1 MAADSKTE
9 KATPKKRRDERKEGN
24 VFKST
29 DVANVAFVFIAFY
42 SLKKLFPSILKTV
55 SDFMKRYLDL
65 AGSAGELNLNNIG
78 GYGREF
84 AAAAAKTILPFAF
97 ICVAVGVIIHGVQT
111 RFLFTPKNFY
121 PKFNRISPI
130 RGIKNLFSLKNVI
143 ELVKNILKVIVLVAI
158 LYNLLK
164 TDAETVMR
172 TMDMPVSTSVTY
184 MFDRMMT
191 MITKV
196 SLVFVVIAIFD
207 YMFQR
212 WDYERKIRMS
222 KQELKEEFKQ
232 TEGNPEIKGRIR
244 ELQKQRAR
252 TRMMQAVPEA
262 DVIIRNPTHFAV
274 ALLYDMD
281 KNNAP
286 VVVAKGQDDL
296 ALRIV
301 RVGEE
306 HKVAVI
312 EDVPLARGLYAQAEI
327 NHEIPMEYYGA
338 VAEVLVFVYK
348 MNKKN
353 EVKHETV
360 IK

>member
-1 MAADSKTE
+1 
-9 KATPKKRRDERKEGN
+9 
-24 VFKST
+24 
-29 DVANVAFVFIAFY
+29 
-42 SLKKLFPSILKTV
+42 
-55 SDFMKRYLDL
+55 
-65 AGSAGELNLNNIG
+65 
-78 GYGREF
+78 
-84 AAAAAKTILPFAF
+84 
-97 ICVAVGVIIHGVQT
+97 
-111 RFLFTPKNFY
+111 
-121 PKFNRISPI
+121 
-130 RGIKNLFSLKNVI
+130 
-143 ELVKNILKVIVLVAI
+143 
-158 LYNLLK
+158 
-164 TDAETVMR
+164 
-172 TMDMPVSTSVTY
+172 MDMPVSDSAVY

-191 MITKV
+191 MITRV
-196 SLVFVVIAIFD
+196 SMVFAVIALFD

-244 ELQKQRAR
+244 DLQKQRAR
-252 TRMMQAVPEA
+252 TRMMQAVPQA

-274 ALLYDMD
+274 ALSYDMD

-286 VVVAKGQDDL
+286 VVVAKGQDEL

-306 HKVAVI
+306 HNVAVI
-312 EDVPLARGLYAQAEI
+312 EDRPLARGLYALAEI
-327 NHEIPMEYYGA
+327 NQEIPMEYYSA

-348 MNKKN
+348 MNRKN